1 MSSSIGSL
9 HEKPILPAELSLDL
23 GSLKA
28 RKEKLEQPPPLWKR
42 NQEQILLATN
52 RVSNI
57 PSYVPRFS
65 KVFNQTDIKHI
76 EDATLPTESEIQATL
91 SPREKYYRNL
101 AREKNLNKDIEDV
114 SKNLF
119 FSTECLA
126 PITMKYK

>member
-9 HEKPILPAELSLDL
+9 HEKPVLPAELSLDL

-42 NQEQILLATN
+42 NQEPILFATN

-76 EDATLPTESEIQATL
+76 EDA
-91 SPREKYYRNL
+91 Y
-101 AREKNLNKDIEDV
+101 NLNVNGIALGSSIHYENLNIKDI
-114 SKNLF
+114 KRKLK
-119 FSTECLA
+119 
-126 PITMKYK
+126 IT